1 MAELSTQGGPRQY
14 LHILRQHV
22 LDPLSTGKS
31 IAARER
37 DEVDAEREAFEQFA
51 AAIADVS
58 AISPKTP
65 APPMGNMISKAPN
78 RKSDDLR
85 EAYRETVMAV
95 PHYDDVYDE
104 ALEENLVAEFG
115 PEFAELFQST
125 GGPSFTDHHKKTL
138 IAAAEQ
144 NAKERADFCDRLDSE
159 IDSLRSMHRGLTT
172 LLDELD
178 TNIVPGW
185 YHRRFEDQLEGIL
198 HDRQSTLGSRSS
210 MTYIDRHNLCAYLY
224 DDEFWT
230 YPGLTAVARLLDS
243 IVVQDGD

>member
-1 MAELSTQGGPRQY
+1 MAELSTQDGPRQY

-51 AAIADVS
+51 AAIAEVPT
-58 AISPKTP
+58 ISPT
-65 APPMGNMISKAPN
+65 APGRPMGNMISEAPTQ
-78 RKSDDLR
+78 KSDDLR
-85 EAYRETVMAV
+85 AAYRETVMSV

-104 ALEENLVAEFG
+104 TIEENLVAEFG
-115 PEFAELFQST
+115 PEFAELFEPA
-125 GGPSFTDHHKKTL
+125 GGPSFTDHHKETL

-144 NAKERADFCDRLDSE
+144 NAEERADFCNTLDSE

-185 YHRRFEDQLEGIL
+185 YQRQFEDQLEGIL
-198 HDRQSTLGSRSS
+198 HDRQSILGSRSS
-210 MTYIDRHNLCAYLY
+210 ITYIDRHNLCAYLY

-243 IVVQDGD
+243 IVVQDSD